1 MTGCYDPPPSP
12 SLKKANQRKIIETTR
27 PLDLI
32 AKETPIKPEL
42 SVGQSIMFGLN
53 VQNFWDQYRKEDK
66 KGKFCRDIFY
76 S

>member
-1 MTGCYDPPPSP
+1 MTGCYDPPSP

-53 VQNFWDQYRKEDK
+53 V
-66 KGKFCRDIFY
+66 
-76 S
+76 